1 MNTSQ
6 LQNFISIAQ
15 TLNYSETAKSAYIS
29 QPALTKQINKLESEL
44 GVKLFERSRHGVS
57 LTYAGEEFYKFA
69 VDILDGVRQAEN
81 RMNSISAGQTGFLK
95 ISSVYSMETL
105 ISEAMARYHARYP
118 EILLNLLAGTG
129 TSQIMTIRKM
139 SYDVFFS
146 FSNLLDSFPEI
157 CTLPVASDR
166 FALYIHKKYKEE
178 YDAYGIQLLNR
189 LLHFVESS
197 SEGPFLTNRTFAIM
211 DALGIGREHIV
222 YYPSSTTM
230 LTAVQAGLGFSLLPL
245 GMNHGMLPENVL
257 AIPLDIPEAL
267 IERSV
272 GWHKNNRNIALKN
285 FVEMMK
291 ERSAE

>member
-105 ISEAMARYHARYP
+105 ISEVMARYHARYP

-211 DALGIGREHIV
+211 DVLGIGREHIV

-245 GMNHGMLPENVL
+245 EMNHGMLPENVL

-285 FVEMMK
+285 FVEMMQ

>member
-15 TLNYSETAKSAYIS
+15 TLNYSEAAKSAYIS
-29 QPALTKQINKLESEL
+29 QPALTKQINTLENEL

-105 ISEAMARYHARYP
+105 ISEVMARYHARYP

-139 SYDVFFS
+139 SYD
-146 FSNLLDSFPEI
+146 
-157 CTLPVASDR
+157 
-166 FALYIHKKYKEE
+166 
-178 YDAYGIQLLNR
+178 
-189 LLHFVESS
+189 
-197 SEGPFLTNRTFAIM
+197 
-211 DALGIGREHIV
+211 
-222 YYPSSTTM
+222 
-230 LTAVQAGLGFSLLPL
+230 
-245 GMNHGMLPENVL
+245 ENC
-257 AIPLDIPEAL
+257 
-267 IERSV
+267 
-272 GWHKNNRNIALKN
+272 
-285 FVEMMK
+285 
-291 ERSAE
+291 

>member
-6 LQNFISIAQ
+6 LKNFISVAQ

-44 GVKLFERSRHGVS
+44 GVKLFDRSKHGVS
-57 LTYAGEEFYKFA
+57 LTYAGEEFYKYA
-69 VDILDGVRQAEN
+69 VDILDGIRQAEN
-81 RMNSISAGQTGFLK
+81 RMDSISAGQTGFLK
-95 ISSVYSMETL
+95 ISSVYGMETL
-105 ISEAMARYHARYP
+105 IAGAMERYHDRYP
-118 EILLNLLAGTG
+118 EIQLNLLYGTG

-139 SYDVFFS
+139 SYDIFFS

-157 CTLPVASDR
+157 CQLPVASDR
-166 FALYIHKKYKEE
+166 FAIYIHNKYKEE
-178 YDAYGIQLLNR
+178 YDVYGIQLLNR
-189 LLHFVESS
+189 MLHFVESS
-197 SEGPFLTNRTFAIM
+197 SEGPFLTKHTFAMM
-211 DALGIGREHIV
+211 DAMGIRKDHIV
-222 YYPSSTTM
+222 YYPSSTAM

-245 GMNHGMLPENVL
+245 EMNHGMLPENVL

-272 GWHKNNRNIALKN
+272 GWHKNNRNVALRH

-291 ERSAE
+291 EP